1 MTDWNE
7 LKELFDDV
15 KSRYEI
21 LDDTD
26 VGEAYS
32 LMKVASSLQASYE
45 YGLADLVKSLAY
57 KEREAKAIQADV
69 SRAGSTKVNE
79 GERIATSSPE
89 VIEAWN
95 KCADIKRSCQLVEST
110 VKFLSRI
117 YYDCKLVYE
126 NGCRAMR
133 DSTKGEKLVGRT

>member
-32 LMKVASSLQASYE
+32 LMKVSSALQASYE

-57 KEREAKAIQADV
+57 KDREAKAIQADV
-69 SRAGSTKVNE
+69 SRASSNKVNE

-126 NGCRAMR
+126 NGCRNMR
-133 DSTKGEKLVGRT
+133 DSTKGEKLVGRV

>member
-7 LKELFDDV
+7 LKVLFDEV
-15 KSRYEI
+15 KYRYEI

-32 LMKVASSLQASYE
+32 LMKVSSALQASYE

-57 KEREAKAIQADV
+57 KDREAKAIQADV
-69 SRAGSTKVNE
+69 SRASSNKVNE

-117 YYDCKLVYE
+117 
-126 NGCRAMR
+126 
-133 DSTKGEKLVGRT
+133 